1 MRIIAPMIILIMMTS
16 TLAGCTGGDPD
27 GGGNDNIDMDVLN
40 QLIDDNFQDFVNNT
54 TITVENHYHNNTTTM
69 NDNTDNS
76 VSNINGS
83 NIASTLKMFT
93 VEWNPTE
100 HIVYENIGTQ
110 VISLD
115 GNLQQS
121 NNNPNLLLMYIYNGY
136 TVELKDMTCNEIYTF
151 GAHYFDEDYWRTYLG
166 ENYGYNYIDNEIYN
180 VADNINDD
188 MYNLRNN
195 NSVEEQCGYFNSYNQ
210 ENTLVDI
217 YSIDLVVGEAIEFVS
232 TGRVSDIV
240 LQCDD
245 GFSTSIT
252 NNSGIYLGGQANC
265 TVTAISDIQTDAG
278 NWVTINTNSNQN
290 NNSNSSDESNL
301 WPDWYNGYYWSYFDI
316 SESNYYTSTP
326 NNFAVYFNIVAVDVY
341 Q

>member
-1 MRIIAPMIILIMMTS
+1 MRVIAPMMILIMMTS

-27 GGGNDNIDMDVLN
+27 GGGNDEIDMDILN
-40 QLIDDNFQDFVNNT
+40 QLIDDNLQDFINNT
-54 TITVENHYHNNTTTM
+54 TITVENHYHNNTTIM

-100 HIVYENIGTQ
+100 HIVYENIGTH

-115 GNLQQS
+115 GNLQQA

-136 TVELKDMTCNEIYTF
+136 TVELKDITCNEIYTF
-151 GAHYFDEDYWRTYLG
+151 GAWYFEENYWRYWLG
-166 ENYGYNYIDNEIYN
+166 ENYGYSSNDNERHE
-180 VADNINDD
+180 VASDINND
-188 MYNLRNN
+188 MHDLRYN
-195 NSVEEQCGYFNSYNQ
+195 NSVEEQCGYFTNFYQ

-232 TGRVSDIV
+232 TGDVADIV

-245 GFSTSIT
+245 GFSTSIA
-252 NNSGIYLGGQANC
+252 NNSGVYLGGQANC
-265 TVTAISDIQTDAG
+265 TVTAISAIQIDSG
-278 NWVTINTNSNQN
+278 NWVTDYIHNVQN
-290 NNSNSSDESNL
+290 NNSNSGDESNL
-301 WPDWYNGYYWSYFDI
+301 WPDWYNGNYWSFYDM
-316 SESNYYTSTP
+316 SENDYHTSTP
-326 NNFAVYFNIVAVDVY
+326 NNFAVYFNIVTVEVY